1 MIFFLIAAVVGLVKK
16 QPRKYW
22 LAIAAGIAIQFVT
35 GLLFSGNGTL
45 QDSRGD
51 GYITAVVRQATN
63 DGAAVAFLI
72 VPVILFAW
80 VVPFAIIRHNYQ
92 RAPLSQVQFP
102 PAGPGP
108 AK

>member
-1 MIFFLIAAVVGLVKK
+1 MILFLIAVVVGFVKK

-22 LAIAAGIAIQFVT
+22 LAIAAGIAIQFAT
-35 GLLFSGNGTL
+35 GLLLAGNGTL
-45 QDSRGD
+45 QDPRGD
-51 GYITAVVRQATN
+51 GYVTAIVRQATN
-63 DGAAVAFLI
+63 DGPAVAFLI
-72 VPVILFAW
+72 IPVILLAW

-92 RAPLSQVQFP
+92 RAPISQVQFP